1 MTRKIKLGWSDKAT
15 DNFFYKGHSIYW
27 NKGRTYIICPSGERY
42 YVSSELSLEK
52 VRESIDGGAETTAMQ
67 FHSFSYLSTIRSVF
81 FAFSE
86 ANCAYNNSACD
97 GKK

>member
-52 VRESIDGGAETTAMQ
+52 VRESIDGIWLGNG
-67 FHSFSYLSTIRSVF
+67 SVCWQKAGRF
-81 FAFSE
+81 E
-86 ANCAYNNSACD
+86 A
-97 GKK
+97 